1 MDLVSDPAIGEAYR
15 NIKSGKSGDTWVIYG
30 YKSQQKLGVIETG
43 SSDWNSLISH
53 FSDDKILYC
62 YVKLSTGDDLSKRTK
77 FVFVCWVGQKVGTV
91 ARARVSVHK
100 GPIKGLLE
108 GISVELYATTK
119 EDLDYRQLLDR
130 VTVAGGAQY
139 DSSSGSRTS
148 SQQHHDDPH
157 SHSVRSDNNKSQP
170 ATQVLVSDST
180 KSNIRN
186 SQKGSLIG
194 KTIETKPVP
203 SPNTARLQKAS
214 SSSSSNFFS
223 SKRSLTVGVGSL
235 QGKRSSMEDR
245 DLALK
250 TVSGLNP
257 HWSLFGVFDGHGGDE
272 AAQFSADKFPAH
284 FTEHLSELSS
294 TSLDSKSKSQ
304 IEELITKACGRV
316 DEEFLEECA
325 MCMYESGTT
334 ACCVLVDSNSKN
346 LVCIN
351 IGDSRAVLSGKDGK
365 ARPISVDHK
374 PRLDKER
381 SRIEAAG
388 FSVDGDGRINGL
400 HSFSRAIGDA
410 DMKGDFTKS
419 QSEQAII
426 CVPEFD
432 WVDFGGGNGEF
443 VVIACDGLW
452 DVMKNEEAVEWVR
465 ERIEKGKGSDEELKT
480 IAKDLAEHAIAI
492 GSTDNVSICIVLL
505 PA

>member
-1 MDLVSDPAIGEAYR
+1 MDLVSDPAIAEAYR

-43 SSDWNSLISH
+43 SSDWDSLVSH
-53 FSDDKILYC
+53 FSDDKILYS

-100 GPIKGLLE
+100 GPLKSILE

-119 EDLDYRQLLDR
+119 EDLDYKQLLDR

-139 DSSSGSRTS
+139 DSSSGSRS

-157 SHSVRSDNNKSQP
+157 SHSVGG
-170 ATQVLVSDST
+170 AAQVVVSDST
-180 KSNIRN
+180 INKIRN

-194 KTIETKPVP
+194 KTAEPKSVP
-203 SPNTARLQKAS
+203 SPAASRVQKPSAPT
-214 SSSSSNFFS
+214 SSNFFL
-223 SKRSLTVGVGSL
+223 SKRSLSVGVGSL

-257 HWSLFGVFDGHGGDE
+257 NWSFFGVFDGHGGDE
-272 AAQFSADKFPAH
+272 AAQFSIDKFPNLLS
-284 FTEHLSELSS
+284 EHLSELSS
-294 TSLDSKSKSQ
+294 TSLDSKSKGK
-304 IEELITKACGRV
+304 IEESMIKVCSKV

-334 ACCVLVDSNSKN
+334 ACCVLIDSSSKN

-351 IGDSRAVLSGKDGK
+351 IGDSRAVISGKNGK
-365 ARPISVDHK
+365 ARAISIDHK
-374 PRLDKER
+374 PRLDKEK

-388 FSVDGDGRINGL
+388 FSVDGEGRINGL

-410 DMKGDFTKS
+410 D
-419 QSEQAII
+419 
-426 CVPEFD
+426 
-432 WVDFGGGNGEF
+432 
-443 VVIACDGLW
+443 
-452 DVMKNEEAVEWVR
+452 
-465 ERIEKGKGSDEELKT
+465 ERRFYKV
-480 IAKDLAEHAIAI
+480 
-492 GSTDNVSICIVLL
+492 TD
-505 PA
+505 